1 MRRSMVGL
9 LVAVGTTVSVLAGF
23 AHGDVAL
30 VIIAMV
36 AGAASGSA
44 GCDLSLP
51 WPPTTACW

>member
-1 MRRSMVGL
+1 MRRSMAGL

-30 VIIAMV
+30 VIIAIV

-44 GCDLSLP
+44 AYLP
-51 WPPTTACW
+51 LPSKKNLI